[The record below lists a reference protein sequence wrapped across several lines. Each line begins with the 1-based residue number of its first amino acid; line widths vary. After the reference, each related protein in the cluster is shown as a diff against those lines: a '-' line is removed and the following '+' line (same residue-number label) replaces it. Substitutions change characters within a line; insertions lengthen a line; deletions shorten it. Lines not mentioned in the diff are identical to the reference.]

1 MAIDIKGGICMRTIS
16 EKDYRKIQKLR
27 DKFYNG
33 VDRYCETLEDTST
46 FRDPFEEI
54 MEIIENARRNE

>member
-1 MAIDIKGGICMRTIS
+1 MRTIS
-16 EKDYRKIQKLR
+16 EKDYRKIKRLQK
-27 DKFYNG
+27 KFYNG

-54 MEIIENARRNE
+54 MEIIERAGRNE